1 MKKYI
6 ILSAALLF
14 AVNTFAQKDEIKSIK
29 KILEKKN
36 AKDEDYKQ
44 AKLLIDQTTPY
55 IGNATPA
62 EQAEFYFYKG
72 SFELRQAEVAGNPE
86 LFAMA
91 VESLNRLKAAEADA
105 KKKTFTE
112 RIDRELLTSISKVSQ
127 KAMDYSKNKKFR
139 EATSIFKSLY
149 DLNKDPLMLYYAA
162 STALNVPDY
171 NTALE
176 YYQELLD
183 MNFTGEFEYYTALN
197 KKDNIRETFSTKAI
211 MDEAVKLGAY
221 TDPKK
226 EFEPSKK
233 PEILKNMVLIYL
245 NVNQKARAQKL
256 LDDARKENPDDLQL
270 LLVEANFHLQNED
283 MDKFEAVMNQAI
295 QKDPENPEL
304 YYNLG
309 VTSGE
314 AGNVDVAK
322 RYYEKALQLK
332 PDHVNAN
339 INYGALIVQGDQ
351 AIIDKMN
358 ALGFSRDDQ
367 KKYEQ
372 YKLERE
378 QLLKSAIKY
387 FEKALSVEPDNQY
400 AISNLI
406 GIYGALE
413 ITDKEAEYKAKLKN

>member
-6 ILSAALLF
+6 ILSASLLF
-14 AVNTFAQKDEIKSIK
+14 ALNAFAQKDEIRAIK
-29 KILEKKN
+29 KILEKSN
-36 AKDEDYKQ
+36 AKEEDYKQ
-44 AKLLIDQTTPY
+44 AKILIDQTTPY
-55 IGNATPA
+55 IGNATA
-62 EQAEFYFYKG
+62 TEQAEFYFYKG

-86 LFAMA
+86 LFAAA
-91 VESLNRLKAAEADA
+91 VQSLNKVKAVEADA
-105 KKKTFTE
+105 KKKTFTK
-112 RIDRELLTSISKVSQ
+112 RIDVELLPTISKISQ
-127 KAMDYSKNKKFR
+127 KAMDYSKNKKYR
-139 EATSIFKSLY
+139 EATAIFKSLY

-162 STALNVPDY
+162 STSLSVPDY

-176 YYQELLD
+176 YYQELLN

-197 KKDNIRETFSTKAI
+197 KKENVREVFSTKAL

-226 EFEPSKK
+226 EFEPSKR

-256 LDDARKENPDDLQL
+256 LEDARKENPDDLQL
-270 LLVEANFHLQNED
+270 LMVEANFHLQND
-283 MDKFEAVMNQAI
+283 DKAKFESVMNEAI
-295 QKDPENPEL
+295 QKDPTNPEL

-309 VTSGE
+309 VTSSE
-314 AGNVDVAK
+314 AGNIDMAK
-322 RYYEKALQLK
+322 QYYEKALQLD
-332 PDHVNAN
+332 PNHVNAN
-339 INYGALIVQGDQ
+339 INFGALLVQGYQ

-358 ALGFSRDDQ
+358 ALGFSREDQ

-372 YKLERE
+372 YKSERE
-378 QLLKSAIKY
+378 QLLKSAIPY

-400 AISNLI
+400 AIANLV

-413 ITDKEAEYKAKLKN
+413 MTDKESEYKAKLKN

>member
-6 ILSAALLF
+6 ILSASLLF
-14 AVNTFAQKDEIKSIK
+14 ALNAFAQKDEIRAIK
-29 KILEKKN
+29 KILEKSN
-36 AKDEDYKQ
+36 AKEEDYKQ
-44 AKLLIDQTTPY
+44 AKILIDQTTPY
-55 IGNATPA
+55 IGNATA
-62 EQAEFYFYKG
+62 TEQAEFYFYKG

-86 LFAMA
+86 LFAAA
-91 VESLNRLKAAEADA
+91 VQSLNKVKAVEADA
-105 KKKTFTE
+105 KKKTFTQ
-112 RIDRELLTSISKVSQ
+112 RIDVELLPTISKISQ
-127 KAMDYSKNKKFR
+127 KAMDYNKNKKYR
-139 EATSIFKSLY
+139 EATAIFKSLY

-162 STALNVPDY
+162 STSLSVPDY

-176 YYQELLD
+176 YYQELLN

-197 KKDNIRETFSTKAI
+197 KKENVREVFSTKAL

-226 EFEPSKK
+226 EFEPSKR

-256 LDDARKENPDDLQL
+256 LEDARKENPDDLQL
-270 LLVEANFHLQNED
+270 LMVEANFHLQND
-283 MDKFEAVMNQAI
+283 DKAKFESVMNEAI
-295 QKDPENPEL
+295 QKDPTNPEL

-309 VTSGE
+309 VTSSE
-314 AGNVDVAK
+314 AGNIDMAK
-322 RYYEKALQLK
+322 QYYEKALQLD
-332 PDHVNAN
+332 PNHVNAN
-339 INYGALIVQGDQ
+339 INFGALLVQGDQ

-358 ALGFSRDDQ
+358 ALGFSREDQ

-372 YKLERE
+372 YKSERE
-378 QLLKSAIKY
+378 QLLKSAIPY

-400 AISNLI
+400 AIANLV

-413 ITDKEAEYKAKLKN
+413 MTDKESEYKAKLKN

>member
-6 ILSAALLF
+6 ILSASLLF
-14 AVNTFAQKDEIKSIK
+14 ALNAFAQKDEIRAIK
-29 KILEKKN
+29 KILEKSN
-36 AKDEDYKQ
+36 AKEEDYKQ
-44 AKLLIDQTTPY
+44 AKILIDQTTPY
-55 IGNATPA
+55 IGNATA
-62 EQAEFYFYKG
+62 TEQAEFYFYKG

-86 LFAMA
+86 LFAAA
-91 VESLNRLKAAEADA
+91 VQSLNKVKAVEADA
-105 KKKTFTE
+105 KKKTFTK
-112 RIDRELLTSISKVSQ
+112 RIDVELLPTISKISQ
-127 KAMDYSKNKKFR
+127 KAMDYSKNKKYR
-139 EATSIFKSLY
+139 EATAIFKSLY

-162 STALNVPDY
+162 STSLSVPDY

-176 YYQELLD
+176 YYQELLN

-197 KKDNIRETFSTKAI
+197 KKENVREVFSTKAL

-226 EFEPSKK
+226 EFEPSKR

-256 LDDARKENPDDLQL
+256 LEDARKENPDDLQL
-270 LLVEANFHLQNED
+270 LMVEANFHLQND
-283 MDKFEAVMNQAI
+283 DKAKFESVMNEAI
-295 QKDPENPEL
+295 QKDPTNPEL

-309 VTSGE
+309 VTSSE
-314 AGNVDVAK
+314 AGNIDMAK
-322 RYYEKALQLK
+322 QYYEKALQLD
-332 PDHVNAN
+332 PNHVNAN
-339 INYGALIVQGDQ
+339 INFGALLVQGDQ

-358 ALGFSRDDQ
+358 ALGFSREDQ

-372 YKLERE
+372 YKSERE
-378 QLLKSAIKY
+378 QLLKSAIPY

-400 AISNLI
+400 AIANLV

-413 ITDKEAEYKAKLKN
+413 MTEKESEYKAKLKN

>member
-6 ILSAALLF
+6 ILSASLLF
-14 AVNTFAQKDEIKSIK
+14 ALNAFAQKDEIRAIK
-29 KILEKKN
+29 KILEKSN
-36 AKDEDYKQ
+36 AKEEDYKQ
-44 AKLLIDQTTPY
+44 AKILIDQTTPY
-55 IGNATPA
+55 IGNATA
-62 EQAEFYFYKG
+62 TEQAEFYFYKG

-86 LFAMA
+86 LFAAA
-91 VESLNRLKAAEADA
+91 VQSLNKVKAVEADA
-105 KKKTFTE
+105 KKKTFTQ
-112 RIDRELLTSISKVSQ
+112 RIDVELLPTISKISQ
-127 KAMDYSKNKKFR
+127 KAMDYSKNKKYR
-139 EATSIFKSLY
+139 EATAIFKSLY

-162 STALNVPDY
+162 STSLSVPDY

-176 YYQELLD
+176 YYQELLN

-197 KKDNIRETFSTKAI
+197 KKENVREVFSTKAL

-226 EFEPSKK
+226 EFEPSKR

-256 LDDARKENPDDLQL
+256 LEDARKENPDDLQL
-270 LLVEANFHLQNED
+270 LMVEANFHLQND
-283 MDKFEAVMNQAI
+283 DKAKFESVMNEAI
-295 QKDPENPEL
+295 QKDPTNPEL

-309 VTSGE
+309 VTSSE
-314 AGNVDVAK
+314 AGNIDMAK
-322 RYYEKALQLK
+322 QYYEKALQLD
-332 PDHVNAN
+332 PNHVNAN
-339 INYGALIVQGDQ
+339 INFGALLVQGDQ

-358 ALGFSRDDQ
+358 ALGFSREDQ

-372 YKLERE
+372 YKSERE
-378 QLLKSAIKY
+378 QLLKSAIPY

-400 AISNLI
+400 AIANLV

-413 ITDKEAEYKAKLKN
+413 MTDKESEYKAKLKN

>member
-6 ILSAALLF
+6 ILSVSLLF
-14 AVNTFAQKDEIKSIK
+14 ALNAFAQKDEIRAIK
-29 KILEKKN
+29 KILEKSN
-36 AKDEDYKQ
+36 AKEEDYKQ
-44 AKLLIDQTTPY
+44 AKILIDQTTPY
-55 IGNATPA
+55 IGNATA
-62 EQAEFYFYKG
+62 TEQAEFYFYKG

-86 LFAMA
+86 LFAAA
-91 VESLNRLKAAEADA
+91 VQSLNKVKAVEADA
-105 KKKTFTE
+105 KKKTFTK
-112 RIDRELLTSISKVSQ
+112 RIDVELLPTISKISQ
-127 KAMDYSKNKKFR
+127 KAMDYSKNKKYR
-139 EATSIFKSLY
+139 EATAIFKSLY

-162 STALNVPDY
+162 STSLSVPDY

-176 YYQELLD
+176 YYQELLN

-197 KKDNIRETFSTKAI
+197 KKENVREVFSTKAL

-226 EFEPSKK
+226 EFEPSKR

-256 LDDARKENPDDLQL
+256 LEDARKENPDDLQL
-270 LLVEANFHLQNED
+270 LMVEANFHLQND
-283 MDKFEAVMNQAI
+283 DKAKFESVMNEAI
-295 QKDPENPEL
+295 QKDPTNPEL

-309 VTSGE
+309 VTSSE
-314 AGNVDVAK
+314 AGNIDMAK
-322 RYYEKALQLK
+322 QYYEKALQLD
-332 PDHVNAN
+332 PNHVNAN
-339 INYGALIVQGDQ
+339 INFGALLVQGDQ

-358 ALGFSRDDQ
+358 ALGFSREDQ

-372 YKLERE
+372 YKSERE
-378 QLLKSAIKY
+378 QLLKSAIPY

-400 AISNLI
+400 AIANLV

-413 ITDKEAEYKAKLKN
+413 MTDKESEYKAKLKN

>member
-6 ILSAALLF
+6 ILSASLLF
-14 AVNTFAQKDEIKSIK
+14 ALNAFAQKDEIRAIK
-29 KILEKKN
+29 KILEKSN
-36 AKDEDYKQ
+36 AKEEDYKQ
-44 AKLLIDQTTPY
+44 AKILIDQTTPY
-55 IGNATPA
+55 IGNATA
-62 EQAEFYFYKG
+62 TEQAEFYFYKG

-86 LFAMA
+86 LFAAAVQSLNKVKA
-91 VESLNRLKAAEADA
+91 VEADV
-105 KKKTFTE
+105 KKKTFTK
-112 RIDRELLTSISKVSQ
+112 RIDVELLPTISKISQ
-127 KAMDYSKNKKFR
+127 KAMDYSKNKKYR
-139 EATSIFKSLY
+139 EATAIFKSLY

-162 STALNVPDY
+162 STSLSVPDY

-176 YYQELLD
+176 YYQELLN

-197 KKDNIRETFSTKAI
+197 KKENVREVFSTKAL

-226 EFEPSKK
+226 EFEPSKR

-256 LDDARKENPDDLQL
+256 LEDARKENPDDLQL
-270 LLVEANFHLQNED
+270 LMVEANFHLQND
-283 MDKFEAVMNQAI
+283 DKAKFESVMNEAI
-295 QKDPENPEL
+295 QKDPTNPEL

-309 VTSGE
+309 VTSSE
-314 AGNVDVAK
+314 AGNIDMAK
-322 RYYEKALQLK
+322 QYYEKALQLD
-332 PDHVNAN
+332 PNHVNAN
-339 INYGALIVQGDQ
+339 INFGALLVQGDQ

-358 ALGFSRDDQ
+358 ALGFSREDQ

-372 YKLERE
+372 YKSERE
-378 QLLKSAIKY
+378 QLLKSAIPY

-400 AISNLI
+400 AIANLV

-413 ITDKEAEYKAKLKN
+413 MTDKESEYKAKLKN

>member
-6 ILSAALLF
+6 ILSASLLF
-14 AVNTFAQKDEIKSIK
+14 ALNAFAQKDEIRAIK
-29 KILEKKN
+29 KILEKSN
-36 AKDEDYKQ
+36 AKEEDYKQ
-44 AKLLIDQTTPY
+44 AKILIDQTTPY
-55 IGNATPA
+55 IGNATA
-62 EQAEFYFYKG
+62 TEQAEFYFYKG

-86 LFAMA
+86 LFAAA
-91 VESLNRLKAAEADA
+91 VQSLNKVKAVEADA
-105 KKKTFTE
+105 KKKTFTK
-112 RIDRELLTSISKVSQ
+112 RIDVELLPTISKISQ
-127 KAMDYSKNKKFR
+127 KAMDYSKNKKYR
-139 EATSIFKSLY
+139 EATAIFKSLY

-162 STALNVPDY
+162 STSLSVPDY

-176 YYQELLD
+176 YYQELLN

-197 KKDNIRETFSTKAI
+197 KKENVREVFSTKAL

-226 EFEPSKK
+226 EFEPSKR

-256 LDDARKENPDDLQL
+256 LEDARKENPDDLQL
-270 LLVEANFHLQNED
+270 LMVEANFHLQND
-283 MDKFEAVMNQAI
+283 DKAKFESVMNEAI
-295 QKDPENPEL
+295 QKDPTNPEL

-309 VTSGE
+309 VTSSE
-314 AGNVDVAK
+314 AGNIDMAK
-322 RYYEKALQLK
+322 QYYEKALQLD
-332 PDHVNAN
+332 PNHVNAN
-339 INYGALIVQGDQ
+339 INFGALLVQGDQ

-358 ALGFSRDDQ
+358 ALGFSREDQ

-372 YKLERE
+372 YKSERE
-378 QLLKSAIKY
+378 QLLKSAIPY

-400 AISNLI
+400 AIANLV

-413 ITDKEAEYKAKLKN
+413 MTDKESEYKAKLKN

>member
-6 ILSAALLF
+6 ILSASLLF
-14 AVNTFAQKDEIKSIK
+14 ALNAFAQKDEIRAIK
-29 KILEKKN
+29 KILEKSN
-36 AKDEDYKQ
+36 AKEEDYKQ
-44 AKLLIDQTTPY
+44 AKILIDQTTPY
-55 IGNATPA
+55 IGNATA
-62 EQAEFYFYKG
+62 TEQAEFYFYKG

-86 LFAMA
+86 LFAAA
-91 VESLNRLKAAEADA
+91 VQSLNKVKAVEADA
-105 KKKTFTE
+105 KKKTFTK
-112 RIDRELLTSISKVSQ
+112 RIDVELLPTISKISQ
-127 KAMDYSKNKKFR
+127 KAMDYSKNKKYR
-139 EATSIFKSLY
+139 EATAIFKSLY

-162 STALNVPDY
+162 STSLSVPDY

-176 YYQELLD
+176 YYQELLN

-197 KKDNIRETFSTKAI
+197 KKENVREVFSTKAL

-226 EFEPSKK
+226 EFEASKR

-256 LDDARKENPDDLQL
+256 LEDARKENPDDLQL
-270 LLVEANFHLQNED
+270 LMVEANFHLQND
-283 MDKFEAVMNQAI
+283 DKAKFESVMNEAI
-295 QKDPENPEL
+295 QKDPTNPEL

-309 VTSGE
+309 VTSSE
-314 AGNVDVAK
+314 AGNIDMAK
-322 RYYEKALQLK
+322 QYYEKALQLD
-332 PDHVNAN
+332 PNHVNAN
-339 INYGALIVQGDQ
+339 INFGALLVQGDQ

-358 ALGFSRDDQ
+358 ALGFSREDQ

-372 YKLERE
+372 YKSERE
-378 QLLKSAIKY
+378 QLLKSAIPY

-400 AISNLI
+400 AIANLV

-413 ITDKEAEYKAKLKN
+413 MTDKESEYKAKLKN

>member
-6 ILSAALLF
+6 ILSASLLF
-14 AVNTFAQKDEIKSIK
+14 ALNAFAQKDEIRAIK
-29 KILEKKN
+29 KILEKSN
-36 AKDEDYKQ
+36 AKEEDYKQ
-44 AKLLIDQTTPY
+44 AKILIDQTTPY
-55 IGNATPA
+55 IGNATA
-62 EQAEFYFYKG
+62 TEQAEFYFYKG

-86 LFAMA
+86 LFAAA
-91 VESLNRLKAAEADA
+91 VQSLNKVKAVEADA
-105 KKKTFTE
+105 KKKTFTK
-112 RIDRELLTSISKVSQ
+112 RIDVELLPTISKISQ
-127 KAMDYSKNKKFR
+127 KAMDYNKNKKYR
-139 EATSIFKSLY
+139 EATAIFKSLY

-162 STALNVPDY
+162 STSLSVPDY

-176 YYQELLD
+176 YYQELLN

-197 KKDNIRETFSTKAI
+197 KKENVREVFSTKAL

-226 EFEPSKK
+226 EFEPSKR

-256 LDDARKENPDDLQL
+256 LEDARKENPDDLQL
-270 LLVEANFHLQNED
+270 LMVEANFHLQND
-283 MDKFEAVMNQAI
+283 DKAKFESVMNEAI
-295 QKDPENPEL
+295 QKDPTNPEL

-309 VTSGE
+309 VTSSE
-314 AGNVDVAK
+314 AGNIDMAK
-322 RYYEKALQLK
+322 QYYEKALQLD
-332 PDHVNAN
+332 PNHVNAN
-339 INYGALIVQGDQ
+339 INFGALLVQGDQ

-358 ALGFSRDDQ
+358 ALGFSREDQ

-372 YKLERE
+372 YKSERE
-378 QLLKSAIKY
+378 QLLKSAIPY

-400 AISNLI
+400 AIANLV

-413 ITDKEAEYKAKLKN
+413 MTDKESEYKAKLKN

>member
-6 ILSAALLF
+6 ILSASLLF
-14 AVNTFAQKDEIKSIK
+14 ALNAFAQKDEIRAIK
-29 KILEKKN
+29 KILEKSN
-36 AKDEDYKQ
+36 AKEEDYKQ
-44 AKLLIDQTTPY
+44 AKILIDQTTPY
-55 IGNATPA
+55 IGNATA
-62 EQAEFYFYKG
+62 TEQAEFYFYKG

-86 LFAMA
+86 LFAAA
-91 VESLNRLKAAEADA
+91 VQSLNKVKAVEADA
-105 KKKTFTE
+105 KKKTFTK
-112 RIDRELLTSISKVSQ
+112 RIDVELLPTISKISQ
-127 KAMDYSKNKKFR
+127 KAMDYNKNKKYR
-139 EATSIFKSLY
+139 EATAIFKSLY

-162 STALNVPDY
+162 STSLSVPDY

-176 YYQELLD
+176 YYQELLN

-197 KKDNIRETFSTKAI
+197 KKENVREVFSTKAL

-226 EFEPSKK
+226 EFEASKR

-256 LDDARKENPDDLQL
+256 LEDARKENPDDLQL
-270 LLVEANFHLQNED
+270 LMVEANFHLQND
-283 MDKFEAVMNQAI
+283 DKAKFESVMNEAI
-295 QKDPENPEL
+295 QKDPTNPEL

-309 VTSGE
+309 VTSSE
-314 AGNVDVAK
+314 AGNIDMAK
-322 RYYEKALQLK
+322 QYYEKALQLD
-332 PDHVNAN
+332 PNHVNAN
-339 INYGALIVQGDQ
+339 INFGALLVQGDQ

-358 ALGFSRDDQ
+358 ALGFSREDQ

-372 YKLERE
+372 YKSERE
-378 QLLKSAIKY
+378 QLLKSAIPY

-400 AISNLI
+400 AIANLV

-413 ITDKEAEYKAKLKN
+413 MTDKESEYKAKLKN